1 MKKNSN
7 LFLNRITIVSVM
19 LFLSIAFFQLTSCKN
34 SKNPKSEGINPVLS
48 VTAMA
53 ETKPVP
59 RDATEDAA
67 DDPAIWVNFTNPES
81 SRIIGTDKKGGLG
94 VYDLDG
100 KELFYYNTGLMNNA
114 DLRYRFPL
122 SSDTIDI
129 MAVSNR
135 TDQSVDLFQINQDG
149 SLQVV
154 HKQQLLSLLKDEVYG
169 LCMYQSKVTGKFYVF
184 VNDKNGVVE
193 QWELSADE
201 NKVNG
206 RIVRNLKL
214 ATQVEG
220 MVADDE
226 TGTLYVGEEDKG
238 IWKFNAEPN
247 GSVNGELIPM
257 SGESDNQNIKFDIE
271 GLAIYKLA
279 DEDGYLIASSQG
291 NASYAIF
298 QRKAPHSYLGSF
310 KVVSGAT
317 IDGSEETDGLDV
329 VNFAFGDQYPKGLL
343 VVQDGHNQ
351 DNGVA
356 AAQNYK
362 IISWDSIA
370 VEFNPPLKF

>member
-1 MKKNSN
+1 MKNNSN
-7 LFLNRITIVSVM
+7 LFFNRISIVSVM
-19 LFLSIAFFQLTSCKN
+19 LFLSVAFFQLSSCKN
-34 SKNPKSEGINPVLS
+34 GKKPKAQGINPVHS

-59 RDATEDAA
+59 RGPADDAA
-67 DDPAIWVNFTNPES
+67 DDPAIWVNFKNPES

-169 LCMYQSKVTGKFYVF
+169 LCMYQSKATGKFYVF
-184 VNDKNGVVE
+184 VNDKNGAVE
-193 QWELSADE
+193 QWELSADD

-214 ATQVEG
+214 ANQVEG

-238 IWKFNAEPN
+238 IWKFNAEPA

-257 SGESDNQNIKFDIE
+257 SGENDNQNIKSDIE
-271 GLAIYKLA
+271 GMAIYALP
-279 DEDGYLIASSQG
+279 DGEGYFIASSQG
-291 NASYAIF
+291 NSTYAIF
-298 QRKAPHSYLGSF
+298 ERKAPNKYIGSIS
-310 KVVSGAT
+310 VISGDS
-317 IDGSEETDGLDV
+317 IDGSEETDGIDV
-329 VNFAFGDQYPKGLL
+329 VNFAFGDRYPKGLL
-343 VVQDGHNQ
+343 VVQDGQNK
-351 DNGVA
+351 DNGAIV
-356 AAQNYK
+356 AQNYK

-370 VEFNPPLKF
+370 VKFNPPLKF